1 MYNLYHQ
8 ALCPFSR
15 KVRVLLTEREIT
27 FNLIAENVNERRPQF
42 IALNPAG
49 TVPVL
54 QDTETGFAVSNSGA
68 ICEYIEEVFGGK
80 GDLMEEDFIGKNP
93 IERAEVRKIQA
104 WFDEKFYTEIT
115 KYILD
120 EKLFNSIN
128 NNNYSPD
135 PKKLRAAYYNMAI
148 HFDYIEYLLRTR
160 KWLAGEFFSLAD
172 IAAAC
177 HISAV
182 DYFGDIN
189 WEKRPKVKDW
199 YSLIKSKKGFRA
211 LLNDRVRGFR
221 PPRWYDKLDF

>member
-8 ALCPFSR
+8 TLCPFSR
-15 KVRVLLTEREIT
+15 KVRVLLAERGIN
-27 FNLIAENVNERRPQF
+27 FNLIEENTKERRPEF

-54 QDTETGFAVSNSGA
+54 QDTESGFAVSNSWV
-68 ICEYIEEVFGGK
+68 ICEYIEEMHGSK
-80 GDLMEEDFIGKNP
+80 GDLIDEKLLGRDP
-93 IERAEVRKIQA
+93 LERAEVRKIET
-104 WFDEKFYTEIT
+104 WFDEKFYYEVT

-128 NNNYSPD
+128 THNYSPD
-135 PKKLRAAYYNMAI
+135 PKKLRAAYFNIAI
-148 HFDYIEYLLRTR
+148 HFDYIEFLLRTR
-160 KWLAGEFFSLAD
+160 KWLAGEFFSIAD
-172 IAAAC
+172 IAAAS
-177 HISAV
+177 HISSV

-199 YSLIKSKKGFRA
+199 YALIKSKKSFRP